1 MALLTDTLRVGLANC
16 MIVKTQA
23 QSYHWNVRGMLF
35 SQLHDFFADYYTA
48 VDAMFD
54 PLTEYIR
61 IEGEMAPA
69 GVAAIYLH
77 RTITETNVVPGT
89 AREMIEALVASN
101 TQLISTLQNIFDAA
115 EQANRVGLSDW
126 ASGQIDVLRK
136 FDWQLKA
143 HLEG

>member
-1 MALLTDTLRVGLANC
+1 MALLTD
-16 MIVKTQA
+16 
-23 QSYHWNVRGMLF
+23 
-35 SQLHDFFADYYTA
+35 
-48 VDAMFD
+48 
-54 PLTEYIR
+54 
-61 IEGEMAPA
+61 
-69 GVAAIYLH
+69 
-77 RTITETNVVPGT
+77 
-89 AREMIEALVASN
+89 